1 MTCAPSCSET
11 KIQELRDS
19 YYVTFRSAN
28 NDSRRQ
34 ERYGALSFG
43 LAEAQAEADRSS
55 SEEIIAIDR
64 DYKI

>member
-1 MTCAPSCSET
+1 
-11 KIQELRDS
+11 LRDS